1 MVYCLRLC
9 TSNAG
14 GTGSIPGQGTK
25 ISQSH
30 GAAKGKKK
38 TDKSLQTAEN
48 LNCIYIQI
56 IEDPR
61 FGAFFLKSQYS
72 YCLLILV
79 NPHIVEL
86 IMYWFL
92 PGAFL

>member
-1 MVYCLRLC
+1 MQGAQVQSLVRELR
-9 TSNAG
+9 
-14 GTGSIPGQGTK
+14 
-25 ISQSH
+25 SH
-30 GAAKGKKK
+30 SHTVRPKGEKK